1 METVDLFLFF
11 ACLQAPPMIT
21 LYHSGTSTCAQ
32 KVRFVLTEKEL
43 AWESKELDLRA
54 GDQFTAEYL
63 KLNPKGVVPTLIDDG
78 EIVTESA
85 IICQY
90 LDEKYPGR
98 SFTPDDPLTRARM
111 RQWLYIID
119 DYIHLDTSTISFA
132 IMFRHQ
138 LRAAHPT
145 EEGLRRH
152 LSSTPDLKRRA
163 VLTDVVLNGI
173 DAVVFEA
180 ALTRYLGFIER
191 MKETLAGSPYLVG
204 DTLTLA
210 DIFCLPYIARLE
222 HLAMGTLWQEHEN
235 IVRWFAAM
243 KETEGY
249 REACAKWIPEKVVK
263 GMQEKGRAD
272 WPKIQEKLSALR

>member
-1 METVDLFLFF
+1 
-11 ACLQAPPMIT
+11 MIT
-21 LYHSGTSTCAQ
+21 LYHSATSTCAQ

-43 AWESKELDLRA
+43 AWESKELDLRV

-78 EIVTESA
+78 DIVTESA

-90 LDEKYPGR
+90 LDEKYPGKN
-98 SFTPDDPLTRARM
+98 FTPDDVLGRARM

-119 DYIHLDTSTISFA
+119 DYIHLDTSTISYA
-132 IMFRHQ
+132 ITFRHQ

-152 LSSTPDLKRRA
+152 LSLTPDLKRRA
-163 VLTDVVLNGI
+163 VLTDVVLNGV
-173 DAVVFEA
+173 DAVVVKA
-180 ALTRYLGFIER
+180 ALTRYLSFIER
-191 MKETLAGSPYLVG
+191 LKETLAGSPYLVG

-210 DIFCLPYIARLE
+210 DIFCLPYVARLE
-222 HLAMGTLWQEHEN
+222 HLAMATLWQDHEDV
-235 IVRWFAAM
+235 VRWFARM

-249 REACAKWIPEKVVK
+249 REGCAKWIPDKVVNA
-263 GMQEKGRAD
+263 MREKGRAE
-272 WPKIQEKLSALR
+272 WPKIQKKLSALR